1 MVNLIDLIDQPQ
13 GVHKIKTTLF
23 SISLPKL
30 RELQSLALESTNY
43 DYESAEYRVTAIILD
58 TAHYRLFRPVRSD
71 QSTDAK
77 THFIKLDFINKGIDA
92 VNLPSILRSKSV
104 TETVPTYFKEKEP
117 PIISYTYTKTI
128 ASKIFNFSSTLSD
141 LDYHQF
147 HNNPT
152 QCECNTS
159 SHLYQPYGH
168 VITGD
173 LSIIPNSK
181 LRDLIAK
188 GPKYREPCKVDWDKN
203 LSLLCEA
210 VDQYALQWTKR
221 EMVELS
227 VLSSWKEMVK
237 GQIEERISKLKQNF
251 KQPTGK
257 VLQNA
262 DVKACLSDLHNK
274 YVFVP
279 ADKAP
284 NNIIIICKRYYIE
297 TLIKELGLDN
307 FSTTTGNSTYT
318 PCQMSSEDIVNTHDT
333 FMKSFGIELSDDDK
347 RLLECYMDWFPSL
360 ICKNYIF
367 KHFVKT
373 VESTSLKF
381 CTIIELITLHLEY
394 TTAQVKYANF
404 SYAHAQT
411 FVLLNG
417 KMATVSTGFR
427 KLKFWLWLLWTVFY
441 LTQTGF

>member
-1 MVNLIDLIDQPQ
+1 MPLYSDSVVDYCPLNWGPKFSLCDQPTYLHTRLGDCYNKHYSGFLYLPESFRMSTNHLQTIDL
-13 GVHKIKTTLF
+13 TTWTTCMDH
-23 SISLPKL
+23 INM
-30 RELQSLALESTNY
+30 LQRIQQRGLYCT
-43 DYESAEYRVTAIILD
+43 AEVY
-58 TAHYRLFRPVRSD
+58 
-71 QSTDAK
+71 
-77 THFIKLDFINKGIDA
+77 
-92 VNLPSILRSKSV
+92 ILRSKSV

-141 LDYHQF
+141 LDYRQF

-274 YVFVP
+274 YVFLP

-347 RLLECYMDWFPSL
+347 RLPYLYWTPKLHKSPVKHRFIAGSSKCTTKQLSSL
-360 ICKNYIF
+360 LTKIL
-367 KHFVKT
+367 T
-373 VESTSLKF
+373 V
-381 CTIIELITLHLEY
+381 I
-394 TTAQVKYANF
+394 
-404 SYAHAQT
+404 
-411 FVLLNG
+411 
-417 KMATVSTGFR
+417 
-427 KLKFWLWLLWTVFY
+427 KLD
-441 LTQTGF
+441 

>member
-1 MVNLIDLIDQPQ
+1 MLSPLLFLIYINDLPKPHHRQNSKSQFADDTALWAASKNVQFAAKLLHKDLRKLAKWCAKWRIKLNPEKAKVIIFSRSSLARNSEPILKLYGKRLKIYPQVKFLGITFDSKFTLQNHFDLIDQPQ

-117 PIISYTYTKTI
+117 PIISYTYTKSI

-210 VDQYALQWTKR
+210 VDQYALQWTKQ

-262 DVKACLSDLHNK
+262 DVIACLSDLHNK

-297 TLIKELGLDN
+297 TLIKE
-307 FSTTTGNSTYT
+307 
-318 PCQMSSEDIVNTHDT
+318 
-333 FMKSFGIELSDDDK
+333 
-347 RLLECYMDWFPSL
+347 
-360 ICKNYIF
+360 
-367 KHFVKT
+367 
-373 VESTSLKF
+373 
-381 CTIIELITLHLEY
+381 
-394 TTAQVKYANF
+394 
-404 SYAHAQT
+404 
-411 FVLLNG
+411 
-417 KMATVSTGFR
+417 
-427 KLKFWLWLLWTVFY
+427 
-441 LTQTGF
+441 

>member
-1 MVNLIDLIDQPQ
+1 MTPATLDNFINSTLTNPEKNHFNWYNQQIFDRQFSCIVQLDQCVCHRISTDQPK

-58 TAHYRLFRPVRSD
+58 TAQYRLFRPVRSD
-71 QSTDAK
+71 ILSTDTK

-104 TETVPTYFKEKEP
+104 IETVPTYFKEKEP

-128 ASKIFNFSSTLSD
+128 ANKIFNFSSTLSD

-147 HNNPT
+147 HNNPS

-159 SHLYQPYGH
+159 SHLYQQYGH

-173 LSIIPNSK
+173 LSIIPNFK

-210 VDQYALQWTKR
+210 VDQYALQWAKR
-221 EMVELS
+221 EIVELS
-227 VLSSWKEMVK
+227 VLSSWQEMVK
-237 GQIEERISKLKQNF
+237 GQIEERISKLKLNF

-262 DVKACLSDLHNK
+262 DVKACLSDLHSK

-284 NNIIIICKRYYIE
+284 NNVIIIYKRYYIE

-307 FSTTTGNSTYT
+307 CSTPTGNSTYT
-318 PCQMSSEDIVNTHDT
+318 SCQMSSEDIVNNPRY
-333 FMKSFGIELSDDDK
+333 FYE
-347 RLLECYMDWFPSL
+347 
-360 ICKNYIF
+360 
-367 KHFVKT
+367 
-373 VESTSLKF
+373 
-381 CTIIELITLHLEY
+381 
-394 TTAQVKYANF
+394 
-404 SYAHAQT
+404 
-411 FVLLNG
+411 
-417 KMATVSTGFR
+417 VS
-427 KLKFWLWLLWTVFY
+427 WY
-441 LTQTGF
+441 